1 MIESPTKN
9 PWQRL
14 PRHFLSFFAR
24 YISMWTLDSLLL
36 SYSDTF
42 SREQLMMMV
51 MMMMMML
58 MMMMMMINCFCGMG
72 GRWKEFSVI
81 SSGSYCQISTPS
93 RISNTPR
100 AGFEPT
106 QDPSLGF
113 VKWSCAVVI
122 TATPRSQMKSITS
135 NTVYYSVSI

>member
-1 MIESPTKN
+1 MIESPTEN

-42 SREQLMMMV
+42 SREQLMMM
-51 MMMMMML
+51 
-58 MMMMMMINCFCGMG
+58 MMMMMMINCFCGVG
-72 GRWKEFSVI
+72 GRRKEFSLI
-81 SSGSYCQISTPS
+81 SSRSYCQISSPS

-113 VKWSCAVVI
+113 VEWSCAVVI